1 MVEGFRRL
9 GDRLDAIDQALQ
21 MARQETQPER
31 REQLLELVDRAVT
44 AARTEHQAVEQE
56 QTKRPVLRIIQGG
69 AVAALITGISAGMRN
84 HWLPRRR
91 ATVAAMAAAAG
102 AAAAA
107 LVYLGPGMPNGRDEA
122 EMPVP
127 IPTVT
132 VTHTDSVTAQPDRT
146 PEPGLTTAP
155 APLGDEAEPTGGEIP
170 AAESAEP
177 MVTSDEPAILDSP
190 SVQPRRRGR
199 GTEPV
204 PPPGLDRDGEQAAD
218 GRPSRDGL
226 CIHVTAS
233 PVAVAEAEA
242 CLRSS

>member
-1 MVEGFRRL
+1 MEGFRRL

-56 QTKRPVLRIIQGG
+56 RNKRPLLRIIQGG
-69 AVAALITGISAGMRN
+69 AVAALIAGIGAGMRN
-84 HWLPRRR
+84 YWLQHRR
-91 ATVAAMAAAAG
+91 ATAAAAATAAAV

-107 LVYLGPGMPNGRDEA
+107 LVYLGPGTPGGRDDA
-122 EMPVP
+122 EKPIP

-132 VTHTDSVTAQPDRT
+132 VTHTDSVTAQPDRI

-155 APLGDEAEPTGGEIP
+155 GLPVGEAEPAEGEIP
-170 AAESAEP
+170 AAEPAEP
-177 MVTSDEPAILDSP
+177 MVTSGESPIWESP

-204 PPPGLDRDGEQAAD
+204 APPGVDRTGEQAD
-218 GRPSRDGL
+218 DDPPPRDGL
-226 CIHVTAS
+226 CVNITAS
-233 PVAVAEAEA
+233 PVAKAEA